1 MQAILIPVTGTIVPV
16 TVETRDDIHKALDA
30 DLFEIVRL
38 PSISHTGAVLLVDE
52 SGAISG
58 RKQPNPRASKFY
70 PGTIY
75 GDVLILGEAR
85 VEDEDG
91 WPDYDLV
98 GLDRIEQPFT
108 MSWLEVIQEICGS

>member
-1 MQAILIPVTGTIVPV
+1 MQAILIPVTGAIASV
-16 TVETRDDIHKALDA
+16 TVETHDDINKALDA

-38 PSISHTGAVLLVDE
+38 PSISHTRAVLVVDE

-70 PGTIY
+70 RGTIY
-75 GDVLILGEAR
+75 GDALVLAEAK

-98 GLDRIEQPFT
+98 GLDALKPPST
-108 MSWLEVIQEICGS
+108 MSWLEIIQQICAS